1 MNNTAVRVSAA
12 CIILLCQINAIAGDG
27 VFRIGSFWPNALSQ
41 GKNGH
46 PDAQKRGG
54 AREPHLSRPAGSA
67 KKDEI
72 DKQCQQGDAATM
84 PGCSRLQEVKKNKLS
99 PDERRAMRQQIQDME
114 REIQPG
120 KK

>member
-1 MNNTAVRVSAA
+1 MNNTAVKVFAA
-12 CIILLCQINAIAGDG
+12 GIILLCQINAIAGDG
-27 VFRIGSFWPNALSQ
+27 VFRIASFWPNALSQ

-46 PDAQKRGG
+46 SDPQKR
-54 AREPHLSRPAGSA
+54 AVVRDPHLSRPAGFA

-72 DKQCQQGDAATM
+72 DKQCHQGDAATM
-84 PGCSRLQEVKKNKLS
+84 PGCSRLQEVKKNKLN

-114 REIQPG
+114 REIQSG